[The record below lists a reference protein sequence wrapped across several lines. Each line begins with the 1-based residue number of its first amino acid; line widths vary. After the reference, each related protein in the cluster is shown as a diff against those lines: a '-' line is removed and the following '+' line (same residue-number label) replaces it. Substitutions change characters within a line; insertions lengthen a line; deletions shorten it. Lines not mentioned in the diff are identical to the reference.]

1 MGALDTIFLILLG
14 IKTAVKAPKFRFIK
28 PQSLSEAIG
37 LLSEF
42 EDEARILAGGQ
53 SLIPTLNMRLSQ
65 PEVVIDIN
73 KLDELKGISLET
85 DHVRIGA
92 MTRHVEVMGS
102 ALVNEN
108 LPLIA
113 EALPYVAHVA
123 VRNRG
128 TFGGSV
134 ALADPAAEMPACILA
149 LQAEIVLEG
158 PKGRRKVNAD
168 DFFHG
173 LYDTA
178 MRPDEILTEVL
189 LPLAKPGEV
198 FSFMELS
205 RRKGDYAQA
214 GVACRAL
221 ISSKTFEN
229 IRLVYFG
236 SELKPT
242 VGENVIRALEGQT
255 WSRDIDEKIFSQLED
270 DLDPIDNLHGSAAL
284 KMHWQKVL
292 TKRALA
298 AAVEK
303 TELV

>member
-1 MGALDTIFLILLG
+1 MGASDYLFLLSLG
-14 IKTAVKAPKFRFIK
+14 IKAAVKAPKFRYVR
-28 PQSLSEAIG
+28 PQSLSEAIS

-42 EDEARILAGGQ
+42 ADEARILAGGQ

-65 PEVVIDIN
+65 PEIVIDIN

-128 TFGGSV
+128 TFGGSI

-149 LQAEIVLEG
+149 MQAEIVLEG
-158 PKGRRKVNAD
+158 PKGRRKVKAD
-168 DFFHG
+168 DFFYG

-178 MRPDEILTEVL
+178 MRPDEILIEVL

-205 RRKGDYAQA
+205 RRKGDFAQA
-214 GVACRAL
+214 GVACRAS
-221 ISSKTFEN
+221 ISAKTFEK

-242 VGENVIRALEGQT
+242 VGKNVMTALEGQT
-255 WSRDIDEKIFSQLED
+255 WSENIDEKIFSELED

-292 TKRALA
+292 TKRAIA
-298 AAVEK
+298 AAVKK

>member
-1 MGALDTIFLILLG
+1 MGALDKIFFNFVG
-14 IKTAVKAPKFRFIK
+14 KKTAVKAPKFRYIK

-37 LLSEF
+37 LLSKF

-102 ALVNEN
+102 ALVSEN

-128 TFGGSV
+128 TFGGSI

-149 LQAEIVLEG
+149 LQAEMVLEG

-255 WSRDIDEKIFSQLED
+255 WSGDIDEKIFSQLED

-284 KMHWQKVL
+284 KLHWQKVL